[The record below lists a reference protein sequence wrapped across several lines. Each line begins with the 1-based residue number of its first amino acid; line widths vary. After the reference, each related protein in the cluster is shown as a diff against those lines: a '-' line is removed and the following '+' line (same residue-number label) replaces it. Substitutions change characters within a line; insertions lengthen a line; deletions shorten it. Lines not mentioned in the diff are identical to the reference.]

1 MVAHMLKNEMT
12 ALLEKELPR
21 AEKAKA
27 IAEAICAAGTYR
39 WAGLYDV
46 DNERGL
52 VSNIAWSGSAAP
64 EYPVFRVTKGLT
76 SRAIATK
83 KTVNVGDVASDANYL
98 TALPTTQSEIIIPVL
113 SAAGDKV
120 LGTIDVESERP
131 YAFDASTQS
140 WLEECANVL
149 RAFWEK

>member
-1 MVAHMLKNEMT
+1 
-12 ALLEKELPR
+12 
-21 AEKAKA
+21 
-27 IAEAICAAGTYR
+27 
-39 WAGLYDV
+39 
-46 DNERGL
+46 
-52 VSNIAWSGSAAP
+52 
-64 EYPVFRVTKGLT
+64 
-76 SRAIATK
+76 
-83 KTVNVGDVASDANYL
+83 VGDVASDANYL

-149 RAFWEK
+149 RAFWEKGQRPDDAATPKLGSEYSYDFGSQLEHSYHSCCEPERNP